1 MLSPVLLTRWTREAL
16 TAARAGDTVT
26 AAETA
31 GLIADR
37 GDAFDLIA
45 SCRVIADA
53 ALRALIVLYGTPDAA
68 RGEAWVLDEL
78 GDAEGRPE
86 LLFPPRLVTAYA
98 NHDTEHVTALIA
110 AAARASPTERAGSL
124 RSLVTYAAQLDARA
138 ARHRH
143 GSPTEGT
150 TDDH

>member
-1 MLSPVLLTRWTREAL
+1 VLSPVLLTRWTREAF

-31 GLIADR
+31 DLITEH

-45 SCRVIADA
+45 SCRVMADA
-53 ALRALIVLYGTPDAA
+53 ALRALLVLYGAPDPA

-78 GDAEGRPE
+78 SDIEDRPE
-86 LLFPPRLVTAYA
+86 LLFTVRLVTAYA
-98 NHDTEHVTALIA
+98 NHDSEHVTALVA
-110 AAARASPTERAGSL
+110 TAARASRTERAESL

-138 ARHRH
+138 AQH